1 MGEAVS
7 VPCDT
12 QDLGESEN
20 REPVERSH
28 PAHGRRE
35 APTAL
40 QSGAVLRAEAVLTEP
55 SRSPALGGQLAPKH
69 LRRSPSRD
77 ILLPEDRIVLE
88 GVIAQL
94 RSERL
99 YSRPQP
105 DGDLPVEDLEAPP
118 GQAGTEDELKQAP
131 LARESEPGVEQPD
144 MIDPHV
150 GENILSVEEGV
161 PTVGETRSLAVM
173 QRPSLV
179 PRLPRRGMRSQE
191 MFTPRRDVPFTPRQ
205 LPTVGELGSRR
216 PDAEERR
223 WIEAAVRRIFL
234 LLTPATFEA
243 LMDAFREWRLPPGTK
258 LVEQGTPVTKGPGLC
273 VLLDGVVDVLHC
285 PTGASSS
292 EKVCTYDRCGQ
303 CFGELELFYDQGAQR
318 RAANGRKLHWAT
330 IATRTPTILWTVQSE
345 ALLTSPKCS
354 PR

>member
-1 MGEAVS
+1 MGETVS

-12 QDLGESEN
+12 QDLGEDRQS
-20 REPVERSH
+20 VERL
-28 PAHGRRE
+28 PAHGRS
-35 APTAL
+35 APAAL
-40 QSGAVLRAEAVLTEP
+40 QGGAVLRAEAVLTEP
-55 SRSPALGGQLAPKH
+55 TRSPALGGQLAPKH

-77 ILLPEDRIVLE
+77 ILLPEDRVVLE

-99 YSRPQP
+99 YSRKQP

-118 GQAGTEDELKQAP
+118 GQTATEAELKEAP
-131 LARESEPGVEQPD
+131 ETPESEPVEQPD
-144 MIDPHV
+144 VIESHV
-150 GENILSVEEGV
+150 RENVLSVEEGV
-161 PTVGETRSLAVM
+161 LTVGETRSLAVM

-179 PRLPRRGMRSQE
+179 PRLPRHGMRSQD

-318 RAANGRKLHWAT
+318 RAGNGRKLHWAT